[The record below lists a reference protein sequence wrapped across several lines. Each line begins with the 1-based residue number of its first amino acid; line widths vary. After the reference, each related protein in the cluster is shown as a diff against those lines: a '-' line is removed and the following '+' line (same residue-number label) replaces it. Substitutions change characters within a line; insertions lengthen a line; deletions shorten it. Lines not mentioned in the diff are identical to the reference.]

1 MIPMKIYGFVYKRR
15 RARKVEKKTN
25 LGRNFGS
32 QKKKKGMKTTR
43 KWTTPKLA

>member
-1 MIPMKIYGFVYKRR
+1 MIPMKIYGFEYKRR

-32 QKKKKGMKTTR
+32 QKKKKRYEDNKKMDHS
-43 KWTTPKLA
+43 